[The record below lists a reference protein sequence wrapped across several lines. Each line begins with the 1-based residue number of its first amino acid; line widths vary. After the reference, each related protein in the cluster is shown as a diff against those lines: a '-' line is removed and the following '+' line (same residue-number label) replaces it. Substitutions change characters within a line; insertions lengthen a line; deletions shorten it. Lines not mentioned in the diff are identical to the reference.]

1 MYVCITHRF
10 LHCFFFFYL
19 CCRFYIHEKKYITY
33 DCNVY
38 KSQFPSIYIYI
49 SFFISC
55 QDLRVRQH
63 LPDNLRGDREVP
75 GSLQASPLQTSA
87 GPALQVGATLQSHHY
102 KDRVSTTDQNFLL
115 TPLSMLL
122 TWSQLKSRVSKS

>member
-1 MYVCITHRF
+1 MDFLSKTEAKLKKWLIDKKHIPWIKLNTITLINMYVYHIDF
-10 LHCFFFFYL
+10 FIVSFFFYL

-75 GSLQASPLQTSA
+75 GSLQASPL
-87 GPALQVGATLQSHHY
+87 
-102 KDRVSTTDQNFLL
+102 
-115 TPLSMLL
+115 
-122 TWSQLKSRVSKS
+122 